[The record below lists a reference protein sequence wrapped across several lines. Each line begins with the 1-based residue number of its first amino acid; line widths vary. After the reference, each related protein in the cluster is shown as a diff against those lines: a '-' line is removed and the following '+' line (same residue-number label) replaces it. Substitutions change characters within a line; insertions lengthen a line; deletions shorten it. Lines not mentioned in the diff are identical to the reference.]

1 MTKEETLIRGILG
14 PVGCDVRPLVCAVQ
28 ITGRLLFEEHIPQD
42 DIQVTKHIYP
52 EVAKLTGKSLSAVSR
67 QLVRLAN
74 LCWDQLGKEERL
86 LLIGRQIKDIR
97 APRDM
102 LFYLAYYC
110 RFNMPYYEVLRQ
122 NPQLLFGKGELL
134 QEEA

>member
-1 MTKEETLIRGILG
+1 MVRGILG
-14 PVGCDVRPLVCAVQ
+14 PVGSDLRPLICAVQ
-28 ITGRLLFEEHIPQD
+28 ITGRLLFEERIPQD

-52 EVAKLTGKSLSAVSR
+52 EAAKLTGKSLTAVSR

-74 LCWDQLGKEERL
+74 LCWDQLGEEEEL
-86 LLIGRQIKDIR
+86 LLFGRQIKGIR

-110 RFNMPYYEVLRQ
+110 RFNMPYYKVLKQ
-122 NPQLLFGKGELL
+122 NPQLLFGKNGF
-134 QEEA
+134 QEEDA

>member
-1 MTKEETLIRGILG
+1 MVRGILG
-14 PVGCDVRPLVCAVQ
+14 PVGSDLRPLICAVQ
-28 ITGRLLFEEHIPQD
+28 ITGRLLFEERIPQD

-52 EVAKLTGKSLSAVSR
+52 EAAKLTGKSLTAVSR

-74 LCWDQLGKEERL
+74 LCWDQLGEEEEL
-86 LLIGRQIKDIR
+86 LLFVHQIKDIR

-110 RFNMPYYEVLRQ
+110 RFNMPYYKVLKQ
-122 NPQLLFGKGELL
+122 NPQLLFGKDGF
-134 QEEA
+134 QEEDA